1 MVETKA
7 NPGPRWALVTGA
19 SAGIGA
25 AFAQELARRGHAL
38 VLVARRRERLD
49 ALAASLRESHGTQT
63 LVVELDLARPD
74 SVAELHRRTEAA
86 GVFVELL
93 VANAG
98 YGVTGHYLQQPWE
111 QHRDF
116 LQVLVT
122 GVAELCHRYLPAMQ
136 ARGRG
141 QILNVA
147 SLAGLLPGSAG
158 HTLYAASK
166 AFVIRFSESL
176 ALENADRGVRV
187 TALCPGMTYSEFH
200 DVTGARA
207 IVSKLPRWMW
217 MDAESVVRE
226 GLEALERGDV
236 VRVPGRANRVMAF
249 VAKHLPTRLGL
260 ALMKRQSRRF
270 RVQHGPR

>member
-1 MVETKA
+1 MVETNA
-7 NPGPRWALVTGA
+7 GGAQRWALVTGA
-19 SAGIGA
+19 SAGIGE
-25 AFAQELARRGHAL
+25 AFAHELARRGWSL

-49 ALAASLRESHGTQT
+49 ALAASLREAHGTHT
-63 LVVELDLARPD
+63 HVVELDLARPD
-74 SVAELHRRTEAA
+74 SVAELHRRTEAE
-86 GVFVELL
+86 GLFVELV

-98 YGVTGHYLQQPWE
+98 YGVTGHYAQQPWE
-111 QHRDF
+111 RHRDF

-136 ARGRG
+136 VRGRG
-141 QILNVA
+141 GFVNVA
-147 SLAGLLPGSAG
+147 SLAGILPGSAG

-176 ALENADRGVRV
+176 ALENESRGIRV

-207 IVSKLPRWMW
+207 MVSKLPRWMW
-217 MDAESVVRE
+217 MDADAVVRE
-226 GLEALERGDV
+226 GLEALARGDV
-236 VRVPGRANRVMAF
+236 VCVPGRANRAMAF
-249 VAKHLPTRLGL
+249 VAKHLPSRLGL

-270 RVQHGPR
+270 RVQH